1 MAFTV
6 ENLEQAIRQAGE
18 PIARALEVEI
28 LEVQCTG
35 RPANPLV
42 RMILDKKGG
51 VGIED
56 CEQFHQSLRRT
67 WEVLHPEHS
76 MCRFEVSSPGLD
88 RPLREPKDFQR
99 VVGELLRVT
108 LRNPVN
114 KHSVIL
120 GRLVTVT
127 DNAIY
132 LINDQSQNTQEMCV
146 AYADIAKAKLEVT
159 F

>member
-88 RPLREPKDFQR
+88 RPLRDPKDFQR